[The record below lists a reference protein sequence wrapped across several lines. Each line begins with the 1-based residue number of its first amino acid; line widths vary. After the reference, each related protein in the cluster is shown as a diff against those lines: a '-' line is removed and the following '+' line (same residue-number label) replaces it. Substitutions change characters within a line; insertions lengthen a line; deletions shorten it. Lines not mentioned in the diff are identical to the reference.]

1 MVPEV
6 CDLDHEPTVHYTVRA
21 LQVTVRPDLGALQ
34 VGHSLGTLTQ
44 VMRPRDG
51 QKLVHR
57 QVRPFPG
64 DIETGKET
72 ERWTKTGSQTGET
85 IPWGH

>member
-1 MVPEV
+1 M
-6 CDLDHEPTVHYTVRA
+6 
-21 LQVTVRPDLGALQ
+21 
-34 VGHSLGTLTQ
+34 TQ
-44 VMRPRDG
+44 VRRLRDG

-64 DIETGKET
+64 NIETGNET

-85 IPWGH
+85 IPWEH

>member
-1 MVPEV
+1 
-6 CDLDHEPTVHYTVRA
+6 
-21 LQVTVRPDLGALQ
+21 
-34 VGHSLGTLTQ
+34 
-44 VMRPRDG
+44 MRPRDG

-72 ERWTKTGSQTGET
+72 ERWTLVHRQVRPFPGNIETGNETERWTKTGSQTGET